1 MIARVIPATK
11 LPRSLDVFDYAVP
24 DALLDHVRRGT
35 LVRIPFRSRLIM
47 GLVESLHD
55 SDREKLK
62 SIAGIATP
70 FCFSEGDLALLDWL
84 RDTCFISRGHGLLL
98 MRQFIPRGMPA
109 QTLAE
114 TPADVRSP
122 SPELVS
128 FGTTAERN
136 TLLVDILQSRHKK
149 GLALILAP
157 TVSDVVRLL
166 PILRARLGDHS
177 ASLLTSASR
186 TSEVQSAI
194 NSIWSG
200 KTKILFGTRVS
211 LFAPLPSLETLI
223 LLDTERDEYK
233 QADLNPRYDARSLAI
248 MRAKKAGARCLFFST
263 APRLQDSLA
272 LQEGL
277 FTEPR
282 HGAPRTRVPISVADL
297 STAWRSGRFDLI
309 TDELEEELARVCV
322 RNDSAFLFLNRTG
335 TARLVVC
342 KDCEFLFACQHC
354 LMPLHY
360 HKTENLLRCPS
371 GHDDTQLPSACPQC
385 RSVRFVF
392 RGFGTERVAATL
404 KELFPDARV
413 IEYAKGTPPP
423 AADTGSQKKGMLI
436 VGTCAVP
443 NEMPEA
449 IERARL
455 IAFLAAD
462 PLILPHDFRA
472 VERQWQQAARILSHV
487 TRGDARV
494 ILQAFHPESLFVQTL
509 RTNDYET
516 FARTQLTERKQFSLP
531 PYSRRV
537 TIRIKRLGRVASV
550 VEKTLSDLKERCARL
565 EPPIKTST
573 VDDGGKE
580 IRVTLRVDRDPANPS
595 KVLPQDVVELLA
607 SLPPYCLIDAE
618 PLSL

>member
-200 KTKILFGTRVS
+200 KTKILFRNTGLT
-211 LFAPLPSLETLI
+211 LCAAPSLETLI

-322 RNDSAFLFLNRTG
+322 RNDSAFLFSTEPGRRGLSCAKTANFCLPANTAECRFTITRRKISYG
-335 TARLVVC
+335 ARAVMTTHSFPAPVRSAEVYVSFFAVLELSELRQLLKNCFRMHVLSNTQKARL
-342 KDCEFLFACQHC
+342 HR
-354 LMPLHY
+354 P
-360 HKTENLLRCPS
+360 R
-371 GHDDTQLPSACPQC
+371 
-385 RSVRFVF
+385 
-392 RGFGTERVAATL
+392 TL
-404 KELFPDARV
+404 DR
-413 IEYAKGTPPP
+413 
-423 AADTGSQKKGMLI
+423 KKGMLI

-455 IAFLAAD
+455 IAFFGSRS
-462 PLILPHDFRA
+462 PH
-472 VERQWQQAARILSHV
+472 
-487 TRGDARV
+487 
-494 ILQAFHPESLFVQTL
+494 
-509 RTNDYET
+509 
-516 FARTQLTERKQFSLP
+516 
-531 PYSRRV
+531 
-537 TIRIKRLGRVASV
+537 
-550 VEKTLSDLKERCARL
+550 
-565 EPPIKTST
+565 
-573 VDDGGKE
+573 
-580 IRVTLRVDRDPANPS
+580 PS
-595 KVLPQDVVELLA
+595 
-607 SLPPYCLIDAE
+607 S
-618 PLSL
+618 